1 MISKRRHGN
10 KETQQ
15 QPEKLHPHRSR
26 KKLGIS
32 RQAVHS
38 AIQKGTLKAR
48 KIRVSKSEWQISAE
62 ALRSY
67 IVSELHQSVGKKI
80 TDG

>member
-1 MISKRRHGN
+1 MAAKKN
-10 KETQQ
+10 FTLTEAA
-15 QPEKLHPHRSR
+15 

-32 RQAVHS
+32 RQAVHK
-38 AIQKGTLKAR
+38 AIERGALKAR
-48 KIRVSKSEWQISAE
+48 RVRVQKTEWQISAE

-67 IVSELHQSVGKKI
+67 IVSELHQSAGKKI

>member
-1 MISKRRHGN
+1 MATKKRN
-10 KETQQ
+10 KRKDFTLTEAA
-15 QPEKLHPHRSR
+15 

-32 RQAVHS
+32 RQAVHK
-38 AIQKGTLKAR
+38 AIEKGTLKAR

-67 IVSELHQSVGKKI
+67 SVSELHQSIGKKI